1 MTTSNGKAMKK
12 LVAVRKDRNEKNHW
26 TTIGVAFEN
35 SDGSF
40 NLRFDY
46 IPTDPANTTIQ
57 LRDFDER
64 TEEDQPGAA
73 RAA

>member
-26 TTIGVAFEN
+26 TTIGVAFQN

-46 IPTDPANTTIQ
+46 LPTDPANTTIQ
-57 LRDFDER
+57 LRGFDER
-64 TEEDQPGAA
+64 TEDQPGDA